1 MYEDFFNEGPSD
13 YELFMNDLK
22 ETLKKSIKDEFIKE
36 MDKLR
41 AENKKLQDVKENF
54 EQIKL
59 DYAHKEQELKAREQ
73 DMEKNL
79 ARKKIMKLA
88 TIADM
93 KAQIY
98 YIDDDTAYLPKCDK
112 CDENR
117 LIHFKSPTGKDCTE
131 PCPNCGTTYH
141 KYYVKPVDTMKILF
155 PNDPTLHRVAYY
167 LRHDRWG
174 ESYSYE
180 LQDIYRGSA
189 ADYDTSSG
197 YKMHHTAFESKELA
211 QKICDRINKGRNIP
225 ENAEVK
231 PREDE

>member
-41 AENKKLQDVKENF
+41 AENKRLQDVKENF

-79 ARKKIMKLA
+79 ARKKIMELA

-131 PCPNCGTTYH
+131 PCPDCGTTYH

-155 PNDPTLHRVAYY
+155 PNDPAIRRVAYY

-174 ESYSYE
+174 ETYSYD

-189 ADYDTSSG
+189 ADYDASDG

-211 QKICDRINKGRNIP
+211 QEICDRINKERGIP

-231 PREDE
+231 PRED

>member
-1 MYEDFFNEGPSD
+1 
-13 YELFMNDLK
+13 
-22 ETLKKSIKDEFIKE
+22 
-36 MDKLR
+36 
-41 AENKKLQDVKENF
+41 
-54 EQIKL
+54 
-59 DYAHKEQELKAREQ
+59 
-73 DMEKNL
+73 ME
-79 ARKKIMKLA
+79 LA

-131 PCPNCGTTYH
+131 SCPDCGTTYH

-155 PNDPTLHRVAYY
+155 PNDPTIRRVAYY

-174 ESYSYE
+174 ETYSYD

-189 ADYDTSSG
+189 ADYDASDG

-211 QKICDRINKGRNIP
+211 QEICDRINKERGIP

-231 PREDE
+231 PRED

>member
-41 AENKKLQDVKENF
+41 AENKKLQNVKENF

-59 DYAHKEQELKAREQ
+59 DYAHKEQELKAKEQ

-79 ARKKIMKLA
+79 ARKKIMELA

-131 PCPNCGTTYH
+131 PCPDCGTTYH

-155 PNDPTLHRVAYY
+155 PNDPAIRRVAYY
-167 LRHDRWG
+167 LRHDHWG
-174 ESYSYE
+174 ETYSYD

-189 ADYDTSSG
+189 ADYDASDG
-197 YKMHHTAFESKELA
+197 YKMHHTAFESNELA
-211 QKICDRINKGRNIP
+211 QEICDRINKERGIP

-231 PREDE
+231 PRED

>member
-1 MYEDFFNEGPSD
+1 MYEDFYNEGPSD

-41 AENKKLQDVKENF
+41 AENKKLQNVKENF

-79 ARKKIMKLA
+79 ARKKIMELA

-131 PCPNCGTTYH
+131 PCPDCGTTYH

-155 PNDPTLHRVAYY
+155 PNDPAIRRVAYY

-174 ESYSYE
+174 ETYSYD

-211 QKICDRINKGRNIP
+211 QKICDRINKDRNIP

>member
-1 MYEDFFNEGPSD
+1 MYEDFYNEGPSD

-36 MDKLR
+36 MDRLR
-41 AENKKLQDVKENF
+41 AENKKLQNVKENF

-59 DYAHKEQELKAREQ
+59 EYAHKEQELKTREQ

-79 ARKKIMKLA
+79 ARKKIMELA

-141 KYYVKPVDTMKILF
+141 KYYVKPIDTMKI
-155 PNDPTLHRVAYY
+155 
-167 LRHDRWG
+167 
-174 ESYSYE
+174 
-180 LQDIYRGSA
+180 
-189 ADYDTSSG
+189 
-197 YKMHHTAFESKELA
+197 
-211 QKICDRINKGRNIP
+211 
-225 ENAEVK
+225 
-231 PREDE
+231 

>member
-1 MYEDFFNEGPSD
+1 MYEDFYNEGPSD

-79 ARKKIMKLA
+79 ARKKIMELA

-141 KYYVKPVDTMKILF
+141 KYYVKPIDTMKILF
-155 PNDPTLHRVAYY
+155 PNDPALHRVAYY

-180 LQDIYRGSA
+180 LQDIYKGSA
-189 ADYDTSSG
+189 ANYDTSSG

-211 QKICDRINKGRNIP
+211 QKICDRINKDHNIP

>member
-1 MYEDFFNEGPSD
+1 MYEDFYNEGPSD

-41 AENKKLQDVKENF
+41 TENKKLQDIKENF

-79 ARKKIMKLA
+79 ARKKIMELA

-131 PCPNCGTTYH
+131 PCPDCGTTYH

-155 PNDPTLHRVAYY
+155 PNDPAIRRVAYY
-167 LRHDRWG
+167 LRHDHWG
-174 ESYSYE
+174 ETYSYD

-189 ADYDTSSG
+189 ADYDASDG

-211 QKICDRINKGRNIP
+211 QEICDRINKERGIP

-231 PREDE
+231 PRED

>member
-1 MYEDFFNEGPSD
+1 MYEDFYNEGPSD

-36 MDKLR
+36 MDRLR
-41 AENKKLQDVKENF
+41 AENKKLQNVKENF

-59 DYAHKEQELKAREQ
+59 DYAHKEQELIAREQ

-79 ARKKIMKLA
+79 ARKKIMELA

-131 PCPNCGTTYH
+131 PCPDCGTTYH

-155 PNDPTLHRVAYY
+155 PNDPAIRRVAYY

-174 ESYSYE
+174 ETYSYD

-189 ADYDTSSG
+189 ADYDASDG

-211 QKICDRINKGRNIP
+211 QEICDRINKERGIP

-231 PREDE
+231 PRED

>member
-1 MYEDFFNEGPSD
+1 MYEDFYNEGPSD

-79 ARKKIMKLA
+79 ARKKIMELA

>member
-36 MDKLR
+36 MDKLK
-41 AENKKLQDVKENF
+41 AENKKLQNVKENF
-54 EQIKL
+54 EKIKL
-59 DYAHKEQELKAREQ
+59 DYAHKEQELKAKEQ

-79 ARKKIMKLA
+79 ARKKIMELA

-98 YIDDDTAYLPKCDK
+98 YIDDDSAYLPKCDK

-117 LIHFKSPTGKDCTE
+117 LIHFKSPTGKDYTE

-141 KYYVKPVDTMKILF
+141 KYYVKPIDTMKILF
-155 PNDPTLHRVAYY
+155 PNDPALHRVAYY

-180 LQDIYRGSA
+180 LQDIYKGSA

-211 QKICDRINKGRNIP
+211 QGICDRINKERGVP

>member
-1 MYEDFFNEGPSD
+1 MYEDFYNEGPSD

-79 ARKKIMKLA
+79 ARKKIMELA

-155 PNDPTLHRVAYY
+155 PNDPALHRVAYY

-197 YKMHHTAFESKELA
+197 YEPVL
-211 QKICDRINKGRNIP
+211 G
-225 ENAEVK
+225 
-231 PREDE
+231 

>member
-1 MYEDFFNEGPSD
+1 MYEDFYNEGPSD

-36 MDKLR
+36 MDRLR
-41 AENKKLQDVKENF
+41 AENKKLQSVKENF

-79 ARKKIMKLA
+79 ARKKIMELA

-131 PCPNCGTTYH
+131 PCPDCGTTYH

-155 PNDPTLHRVAYY
+155 PNDPVIRRVAYY

-174 ESYSYE
+174 ETYSYD

-189 ADYDTSSG
+189 ADYDASDG

-211 QKICDRINKGRNIP
+211 QEICDRINKERGIP

-231 PREDE
+231 PRED

>member
-1 MYEDFFNEGPSD
+1 MYEDFYNEGPSD

-36 MDKLR
+36 MDRLR
-41 AENKKLQDVKENF
+41 AENKKLQNVKENF

-59 DYAHKEQELKAREQ
+59 DYVHKEQELKAKEQ
-73 DMEKNL
+73 DMERNL
-79 ARKKIMKLA
+79 ARKKIMELA
-88 TIADM
+88 SIADM

-98 YIDDDTAYLPKCDK
+98 YIDDDSAYLPKCDK

-117 LIHFKSPTGKDCTE
+117 LIHFASPTGKDCTE
-131 PCPNCGTTYH
+131 PCPDCGTTYH

-155 PNDPTLHRVAYY
+155 PNDPVIRRVAYY

-174 ESYSYE
+174 ETYSYD

-189 ADYDTSSG
+189 ADYDASDG
-197 YKMHHTAFESKELA
+197 YKMRHTAFESKELA
-211 QKICDRINKGRNIP
+211 QEICDRINKEHGVP

>member
-1 MYEDFFNEGPSD
+1 MYEDFYNEGPSD

-41 AENKKLQDVKENF
+41 AENKKLQNVKENF
-54 EQIKL
+54 EKIKL

-79 ARKKIMKLA
+79 ARKKIMELA

-131 PCPNCGTTYH
+131 PCPDCGTTYH

-155 PNDPTLHRVAYY
+155 PNDPAIRRVAYY
-167 LRHDRWG
+167 LRHDHWG
-174 ESYSYE
+174 ETYSYD

-189 ADYDTSSG
+189 ADYDASDG

-211 QKICDRINKGRNIP
+211 QKICDRINKERGIP

-231 PREDE
+231 PRED

>member
-41 AENKKLQDVKENF
+41 AENKRLQDVKENF

-79 ARKKIMKLA
+79 ARKKIMELA

-98 YIDDDTAYLPKCDK
+98 YIDDDTAYLPKCNK

-131 PCPNCGTTYH
+131 PCPDCGTTYH

-155 PNDPTLHRVAYY
+155 PNDPAIRRVAYY

-174 ESYSYE
+174 ETYSYD
-180 LQDIYRGSA
+180 LQDIYRGSV
-189 ADYDTSSG
+189 ADYDASDG

-211 QKICDRINKGRNIP
+211 QEICDRINKERGIP

-231 PREDE
+231 PRED

>member
-41 AENKKLQDVKENF
+41 AENKKLQNVKENF
-54 EQIKL
+54 EKIKL

-79 ARKKIMKLA
+79 ARKKIMELA

-131 PCPNCGTTYH
+131 PCPDCGTTYH

-155 PNDPTLHRVAYY
+155 PNDPAIRRVAYY
-167 LRHDRWG
+167 LRHDHWG
-174 ESYSYE
+174 ETYSYD

-189 ADYDTSSG
+189 ADYDASDG

-211 QKICDRINKGRNIP
+211 QEICDRINKERGIP

-231 PREDE
+231 PRED

>member
-1 MYEDFFNEGPSD
+1 MYEDFYNEGPSE

-36 MDKLR
+36 MDRLR
-41 AENKKLQDVKENF
+41 AENKRLQDVKENF
-54 EQIKL
+54 EKIKL

-79 ARKKIMKLA
+79 ARKKIMELA

-131 PCPNCGTTYH
+131 PCPDCGTTYH

-155 PNDPTLHRVAYY
+155 PNDPAIRRVAYY

-174 ESYSYE
+174 ETYSYD

-211 QKICDRINKGRNIP
+211 QKICDRINKDRNIP

>member
-1 MYEDFFNEGPSD
+1 MYEDFYNEGPSD

-79 ARKKIMKLA
+79 ARKKIMELA

-131 PCPNCGTTYH
+131 PCPDCGTTYH

-155 PNDPTLHRVAYY
+155 PNDPALHRVAYY

-197 YKMHHTAFESKELA
+197 YEPVL
-211 QKICDRINKGRNIP
+211 G
-225 ENAEVK
+225 
-231 PREDE
+231 

>member
-13 YELFMNDLK
+13 YELFMNDFK
-22 ETLKKSIKDEFIKE
+22 EALKKSIKDEFIKE

-41 AENKKLQDVKENF
+41 AENKRLQNVKENF

-79 ARKKIMKLA
+79 ARKKIMELA

-141 KYYVKPVDTMKILF
+141 KYYVKPIDTMKILF
-155 PNDPTLHRVAYY
+155 PNDPALHRVAYY

-180 LQDIYRGSA
+180 LQDIYKGSA

-211 QKICDRINKGRNIP
+211 QKICDRINKDRNIP

-231 PREDE
+231 PRED

>member
-1 MYEDFFNEGPSD
+1 MYDDFYNEGPSD

-41 AENKKLQDVKENF
+41 AENKKLQDIKENF

-59 DYAHKEQELKAREQ
+59 DYVHKEQELKIKEQ
-73 DMEKNL
+73 NMEKNL
-79 ARKKIMKLA
+79 ARKKITELT

-93 KAQIY
+93 KSQIF
-98 YIDDDTAYLPKCDK
+98 YIDDTTAFIPKCGK

-117 LIHFKSPTGKDCTE
+117 LIHFKSPSGRDYTE
-131 PCPNCGTTYH
+131 PCPNCGTSFK
-141 KYYVKPVDTMKILF
+141 KYFVKPVDTLRISF
-155 PNDPTLHRVAYY
+155 PNDPQIKRVAYY

-174 ESYSYE
+174 ESYTYN

-189 ADYDTSSG
+189 EEFDLQVNRN
-197 YKMHHTAFESKELA
+197 HIAFESKELA
-211 QKICDRINKGRNIP
+211 QEICNRLNKKYGVP
-225 ENAEVK
+225 EEAETSLK
-231 PREDE
+231 EH

>member
-36 MDKLR
+36 MDRLR
-41 AENKKLQDVKENF
+41 AENKKLQNVKENF

-59 DYAHKEQELKAREQ
+59 DYVHKEQELKAKEQ
-73 DMEKNL
+73 DMERNL
-79 ARKKIMKLA
+79 ARKKIMELA
-88 TIADM
+88 SIADM

-98 YIDDDTAYLPKCDK
+98 YIDDDSAYLPKCDK

-117 LIHFKSPTGKDCTE
+117 LIHFASPTGKDCTE
-131 PCPNCGTTYH
+131 PCPDCGTTYH

-155 PNDPTLHRVAYY
+155 PNDPVIRRVAYY

-174 ESYSYE
+174 ETYSYY

-189 ADYDTSSG
+189 ADYDASDG
-197 YKMHHTAFESKELA
+197 YKMRHTAFESKELA
-211 QKICDRINKGRNIP
+211 QEICDRINKEHGVP

>member
-1 MYEDFFNEGPSD
+1 MYEDFYNEGPSD

-79 ARKKIMKLA
+79 ARKKIMELA

-131 PCPNCGTTYH
+131 PCPDCGTTYH

-155 PNDPTLHRVAYY
+155 PNDPALHRVAYY

-189 ADYDTSSG
+189 ADYDANSG

-211 QKICDRINKGRNIP
+211 QEICDRINKERGIP
-225 ENAEVK
+225 EKVEVK
-231 PREDE
+231 PRED

>member
-1 MYEDFFNEGPSD
+1 
-13 YELFMNDLK
+13 
-22 ETLKKSIKDEFIKE
+22 
-36 MDKLR
+36 MDRLR
-41 AENKKLQDVKENF
+41 AENKKLQSVKENF

-73 DMEKNL
+73 DMERTL
-79 ARKKIMKLA
+79 ARKKIMELA

-131 PCPNCGTTYH
+131 PCPDCGTTYH
-141 KYYVKPVDTMKILF
+141 KYYVKSVDTMKILF
-155 PNDPTLHRVAYY
+155 PNDPAIRRVAYY

-174 ESYSYE
+174 ETYSYD

-189 ADYDTSSG
+189 ADYDASDG

-211 QKICDRINKGRNIP
+211 QEICDRINKERGIP

-231 PREDE
+231 PRED

>member
-41 AENKKLQDVKENF
+41 AENKKLQNVKENF

-59 DYAHKEQELKAREQ
+59 NYAHKEQELKAREQ

-79 ARKKIMKLA
+79 ARKKIMELA

-93 KAQIY
+93 KPQIY
-98 YIDDDTAYLPKCDK
+98 YIDDATGFLPKCNK

-117 LIHFKSPTGKDCTE
+117 LIHFKSPSGRDCTE
-131 PCPNCGTTYH
+131 SCPDCGATYH
-141 KYYVKPVDTMKILF
+141 KYYVKPVDTLRISF
-155 PNDPTLHRVAYY
+155 PNDPQIKRVAYY
-167 LRHDRWG
+167 LRHDGWG
-174 ESYSYE
+174 ESYTYN

-189 ADYDTSSG
+189 EEFDLQINRN
-197 YKMHHTAFESKELA
+197 HIAFESKELA
-211 QKICDRINKGRNIP
+211 QEICNRLNKKYGIP
-225 ENAEVK
+225 EDVEVYSK
-231 PREDE
+231 D

>member
-1 MYEDFFNEGPSD
+1 MYEDFYNEGPSE

-36 MDKLR
+36 MDRLR
-41 AENKKLQDVKENF
+41 AENKKLQNVKENF

-59 DYAHKEQELKAREQ
+59 DYAHKEQELIAREQ

-79 ARKKIMKLA
+79 ARKKIMELA

-98 YIDDDTAYLPKCDK
+98 YIDDDSAYLPKCDK
-112 CDENR
+112 CDKDR

-131 PCPNCGTTYH
+131 PCPDCGTTYH
-141 KYYVKPVDTMKILF
+141 KYYVKPIDTMKILF
-155 PNDPTLHRVAYY
+155 PNDPAIRRVAYY
-167 LRHDRWG
+167 LRHDHWG
-174 ESYSYE
+174 ETYSYD
-180 LQDIYRGSA
+180 LQDIYKGSA
-189 ADYDTSSG
+189 ADYDVSDG

-211 QKICDRINKGRNIP
+211 QEICDRINKERGIP

-231 PREDE
+231 PRED

>member
-1 MYEDFFNEGPSD
+1 MYEDFYNEGPSD

-79 ARKKIMKLA
+79 ARKKIMELA

-131 PCPNCGTTYH
+131 PCPDCGTTYH

-155 PNDPTLHRVAYY
+155 PNDPALHRVAYY

-189 ADYDTSSG
+189 ADYDASSG

-211 QKICDRINKGRNIP
+211 QEICDRINKERGIP
-225 ENAEVK
+225 EKVEVK
-231 PREDE
+231 PRED